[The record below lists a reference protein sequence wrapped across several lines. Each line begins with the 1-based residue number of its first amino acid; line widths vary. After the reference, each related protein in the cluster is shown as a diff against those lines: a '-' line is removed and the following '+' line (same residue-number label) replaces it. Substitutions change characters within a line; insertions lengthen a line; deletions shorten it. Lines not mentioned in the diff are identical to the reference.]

1 LRAGFQFRARFTD
14 KFVSLN
20 AQAVHGD
27 GMILKAHFGKVH
39 QTLLV
44 CRDES
49 LRLRVIFI
57 SLLRHF
63 FASDVEVSTFLLS
76 ILGKVLMLN

>member
-1 LRAGFQFRARFTD
+1 MRVSNFKARFTD
-14 KFVSLN
+14 KFISLN

-27 GMILKAHFGKVH
+27 GMILKAPFDKVH

-49 LRLRVIFI
+49 LRLPVTFI
-57 SLLRHF
+57 PLLRHF
-63 FASDVEVSTFLLS
+63 FASDVEVSTFILS